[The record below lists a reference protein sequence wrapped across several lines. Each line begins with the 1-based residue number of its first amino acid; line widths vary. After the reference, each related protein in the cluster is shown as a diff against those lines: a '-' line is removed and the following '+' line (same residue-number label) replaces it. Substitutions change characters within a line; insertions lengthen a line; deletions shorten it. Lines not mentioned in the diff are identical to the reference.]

1 MLSFALCSPLFGALR
16 AWGTQVHHRSA
27 KGKAM
32 APPLLG
38 VDHIH
43 VFVQDFRDLDGRPY
57 EIEPRA

>member
-1 MLSFALCSPLFGALR
+1 
-16 AWGTQVHHRSA
+16 
-27 KGKAM
+27 M